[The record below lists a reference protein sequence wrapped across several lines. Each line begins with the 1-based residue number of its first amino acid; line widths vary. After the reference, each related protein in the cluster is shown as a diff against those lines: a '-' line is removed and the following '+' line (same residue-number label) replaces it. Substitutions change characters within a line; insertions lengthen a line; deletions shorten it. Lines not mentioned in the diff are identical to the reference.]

1 MGTASLINYSGYW
14 TGSIEGTNIGGFAFD
29 LRQGGDKVEG
39 EAKLSEPAMGQ
50 YEYIISGNVG
60 DNLSMN
66 LSPGR
71 QTGGLALGNVQ
82 VVGALKA
89 DALLVGRWK
98 SDIGTEGVFRAT
110 RFESKLTPDHLR
122 AILFSLFM
130 VTMTERNIRL
140 HAFLS
145 N

>member
-71 QTGGLALGNVQ
+71 QTRS
-82 VVGALKA
+82 
-89 DALLVGRWK
+89 GR
-98 SDIGTEGVFRAT
+98 GRT
-110 RFESKLTPDHLR
+110 
-122 AILFSLFM
+122 
-130 VTMTERNIRL
+130 
-140 HAFLS
+140 
-145 N
+145 